1 MQYLQYN
8 RDWVTIQY
16 SVNTIQCNTMQCNT
30 YDTTVTEWIQFTRG
44 TKRPSTASPWPR
56 CVWSDGG
63 VKEGSVWPIYKSALA
78 LVKLKGFAATALFF
92 PLFAF
97 FLFFTSRETVAVKIK
112 GDKSIGHWT
121 EVPGWSDTVFIPS
134 VNNQEKKNEERCPK
148 THPNPQQIRSK

>member
-1 MQYLQYN
+1 MANIQKYTLYSWVQFGQYTEIYI
-8 RDWVTIQY
+8 IQL
-16 SVNTIQCNTMQCNT
+16 
-30 YDTTVTEWIQFTRG
+30 
-44 TKRPSTASPWPR
+44 
-56 CVWSDGG
+56 
-63 VKEGSVWPIYKSALA
+63 GSVWPSALA